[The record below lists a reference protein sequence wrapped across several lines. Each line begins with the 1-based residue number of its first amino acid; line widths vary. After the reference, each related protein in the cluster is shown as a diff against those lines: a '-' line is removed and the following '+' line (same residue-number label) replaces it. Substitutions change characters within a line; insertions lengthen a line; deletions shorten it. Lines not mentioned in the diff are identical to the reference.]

1 MSNLPTRT
9 ALDWVLLLYLSL
21 AWGLAFLLIA
31 LALPSFPPLTLVAMR
46 LSLGALTLYIIM
58 RAAGL
63 RLPNNRDWW
72 QRFAALAVLG
82 NVIPFSLI
90 SWGELYISSSLAGI
104 LMALMP
110 INVMVLAHFF
120 LASEPMSMRKVIGFV
135 MGFIGV
141 LVLVGAE
148 ALANL
153 GGDAFWA
160 QMAVIA
166 ATLFYAVNSIYTKRL
181 PKLPVLV
188 AGTGTLVAGSLMLW
202 PVALLVDHPWTLDI
216 NWLPLGAVIILGV
229 FSSGLANWVY
239 FTIVQ
244 RQGPSF
250 LSMINYIIPVI
261 AFVAGVSFLGEG
273 ATADHYVALVMIL
286 LGIAISQRRIA

>member
-31 LALPSFPPLTLVAMR
+31 LALPSFPPLTLVAVR

-58 RAAGL
+58 RATGL

-120 LASEPMSMRKVIGFV
+120 LASEPMSVRKVIGFV
-135 MGFIGV
+135 LGFIGV

-216 NWLPLGAVIILGV
+216 NWLPLGAVIILGI

-273 ATADHYVALVMIL
+273 ATADRYVALVMIL